1 VSPKKENRSGR
12 SNCDKGSDRSDNRIA
27 GLDCL
32 RGLFLT
38 LVLADHIDF
47 AAYSRGGVRHW
58 TLMGLGFSDA
68 AEGFVFLS
76 GFVFGF
82 VYSRR
87 MQQNG
92 YWPGVRR
99 GMVRALQIYLGFLL
113 AGTTIELMRTTA
125 ITGDW
130 SQFLQNAMSMLTLG
144 YQPASTG
151 ILALYIA
158 LLPWLLV
165 LLPLLRSR
173 FWWMVLS
180 LSAGIYLIVQTSSL
194 HGWTCTLQGWSFQPS
209 SWQLL
214 IVIAAWLGC
223 RFQPEGKSP
232 AWTGWRVLF
241 GLAVVVLVI
250 GLVAKKYEWLPSM
263 LQEPLRQPVTQL
275 NQNIWSG
282 KSGLAPLRLIH
293 FISLAYAVMYLFP
306 LDSRLWSSWWLEW
319 LRVCGRHS
327 LTLYCVGIV
336 MTQAIGIMFRWWG
349 AGRVEVLIATVD
361 ALALQVLL
369 ALVLD
374 SRYRKFRSMPRP

>member
-1 VSPKKENRSGR
+1 VSPKKENRNGR
-12 SNCDKGSDRSDNRIA
+12 SDSDKGSDRGDNRIA

-32 RGLFLT
+32 RGLFLV

-47 AAYSRGGVRHW
+47 AAYSRGGVRYW

-92 YWPGVRR
+92 YWSGVRR
-99 GMVRALQIYLGFLL
+99 GMVRALQIYLGFLI
-113 AGTTIELMRTTA
+113 AGTTIELMKTTA
-125 ITGDW
+125 VTGDW
-130 SQFLQNAMSMLTLG
+130 FQFRQNTTSMLTLG
-144 YQPASTG
+144 YQPTNTG
-151 ILALYIA
+151 ILALYIV
-158 LLPWLLV
+158 LLPWLLL
-165 LLPLLRSR
+165 LLPLLHSR

-180 LSAGIYLIVQTSSL
+180 LSSGIYLMVQTSSL
-194 HGWTCTLQGWSFQPS
+194 HGWTSTLQHWSFQPA

-241 GLAVVVLVI
+241 GLAFVVLVI
-250 GLVAKKYEWLPSM
+250 GLVAKKYEWLPSI
-263 LQEPLRQPVTQL
+263 LQEPLQQPVSQL
-275 NQNIWSG
+275 NQYIWSG
-282 KSGLAPLRLIH
+282 KSPFAPLRLIH
-293 FISLAYAVMYLFP
+293 FISLAYAAMYLFP
-306 LDSRLWSSWWLEW
+306 LDSRMWSSWWLEW

-336 MTQAIGIMFRWWG
+336 MTQAVGIMFRWWG

-374 SRYRKFRSMPRP
+374 SRYRNFQSTPRP